1 MFRQVPSAK
10 EQALDERLRREAFA
24 SRPAFSEPLHDRIV
38 GAIQRRRAE
47 ESEANANSRPLTAAG
62 RLVDRG
68 VSVRRLLAAGYSPA
82 ALSAIAACV
91 LCAVA
96 IGWWFN
102 GNHRQPNMP
111 ANNSIAVV
119 RSQAGPASA
128 PNDAA
133 APTTELPSIGEL
145 ADRAADSLDELAA
158 AASLTPQSAQ
168 LEHDARLAAD
178 MLIERL
184 PVDVHLAEEP

>member
-1 MFRQVPSAK
+1 V
-10 EQALDERLRREAFA
+10 D
-24 SRPAFSEPLHDRIV
+24 V
-38 GAIQRRRAE
+38 GI
-47 ESEANANSRPLTAAG
+47 
-62 RLVDRG
+62 
-68 VSVRRLLAAGYSPA
+68 SVRRLLAAGHSPA
-82 ALSAIAACV
+82 AWFSQGAIAACV

-102 GNHRQPNMP
+102 DNHRQANMP
-111 ANNSIAVV
+111 EKDSVADV
-119 RSQAGPASA
+119 RSQTGPASA

-158 AASLTPQSAQ
+158 AASLKPQSAQ

>member
-1 MFRQVPSAK
+1 
-10 EQALDERLRREAFA
+10 
-24 SRPAFSEPLHDRIV
+24 
-38 GAIQRRRAE
+38 
-47 ESEANANSRPLTAAG
+47 
-62 RLVDRG
+62 
-68 VSVRRLLAAGYSPA
+68 
-82 ALSAIAACV
+82 V

-111 ANNSIAVV
+111 ANDFVAAAGN
-119 RSQAGPASA
+119 QAGPASA

-158 AASLTPQSAQ
+158 AASLKPQSAQ

>member
-10 EQALDERLRREAFA
+10 EQALGERLRREAFA
-24 SRPAFSEPLHDRIV
+24 SRPTFSEPLHDRIV
-38 GAIQRRRAE
+38 RAVQWRRAE
-47 ESEANANSRPLTAAG
+47 ESEAHANSRPLTAAG
-62 RLVDRG
+62 
-68 VSVRRLLAAGYSPA
+68 YSPA
-82 ALSAIAACV
+82 AWFSRGAIAACA

-96 IGWWFN
+96 IGWWLSD
-102 GNHRQPNMP
+102 NHRPPNLP
-111 ANNSIAVV
+111 ANDSVAAAG
-119 RSQAGPASA
+119 SQAGPASA

-158 AASLTPQSAQ
+158 AASLKPQSAQ

-184 PVDVHLAEEP
+184 PIDVHLADEP

>member
-24 SRPAFSEPLHDRIV
+24 SRPTFSEPFHDRIV

-47 ESEANANSRPLTAAG
+47 ESEAHANSRRLT
-62 RLVDRG
+62 
-68 VSVRRLLAAGYSPA
+68 AAGYSPA
-82 ALSAIAACV
+82 AWFSRVAIAACV

-111 ANNSIAVV
+111 ANDFVAAAGN
-119 RSQAGPASA
+119 QAGPASA

-184 PVDVHLAEEP
+184 PVDVYLAEEP